1 MRDELIAP
9 DVHRLIQLFSALPEV
24 KFPDVDAPMLQEL
37 VVRVKERHLAV
48 AQAEAQL
55 EAARRVLDEDQ
66 EALLKKA
73 HRLAAWLSVLA
84 QTDEVLAQK
93 LAVISLPKL
102 KRPTPV
108 RSEGGTAPDADVA
121 APKKRGRPRKVTPA
135 SEALF
140 SEAAAASP

>member
-1 MRDELIAP
+1 MHDELIAP

-55 EAARRVLDEDQ
+55 DAARRVLDEEQ
-66 EALLKKA
+66 ELLLKKA
-73 HRLAAWLSVLA
+73 HRLSAWLTVLA
-84 QTDEVLAQK
+84 QTDEVLAGK
-93 LAVISLPKL
+93 LAAISLPKL
-102 KRPTPV
+102 KRSSPA
-108 RSEGGTAPDADVA
+108 RSEGAEGEAAEAPT
-121 APKKRGRPRKVTPA
+121 PKKRGRPRKVAPS

-140 SEAAAASP
+140 TEAPAAS

>member
-1 MRDELIAP
+1 MHDELISP

-55 EAARRVLDEDQ
+55 DAVRRALDEEQ
-66 EALLKKA
+66 EVLLKKA
-73 HRLAAWLSVLA
+73 HRLSAWLSVMA
-84 QTDEVLAQK
+84 QTDEVLAGK
-93 LAVISLPKL
+93 LAGISLPKL
-102 KRPTPV
+102 KRSSPA
-108 RSEGGTAPDADVA
+108 RSEVAEDGAAEGPAPR
-121 APKKRGRPRKVTPA
+121 KRGRPRKVAPS

-140 SEAAAASP
+140 SEAPPAS